1 MPRLELIFRHL
12 ATGGGCYRWRDE
24 DSTYLQSE
32 HDPPHASFFDS
43 LYFACNPLIDNA
55 RILMQFV
62 KTPNVL
68 NILR

>member
-1 MPRLELIFRHL
+1 MLRLELTFLHL
-12 ATGGGCYRWRDE
+12 ATGGGCFRWWDK

-32 HDPPHASFFDS
+32 QDSPRRFFDS

-55 RILMQFV
+55 RILVQFV